1 MYIKRHLETTIEK
14 LSGCC
19 NKVLLVTGPRQVG
32 KTTLMRRLAKG
43 NRTYVTL
50 NDINVR
56 SLATTEPGL
65 FLQRYKPPLL
75 IDEIQMAPKLLPYIK
90 MYVDEHG
97 DNGDFWLTGAHTFDL
112 MENVT
117 ESLAGRI
124 AIVHLLGFNQAELAG
139 LGAGAFVPE
148 EKFLLQRAQEAEIVP
163 MCDLFERIW
172 RGSMPALNN
181 ASERDWDSYYSSYVQ
196 SFLERDVRALIQ
208 VNDELKFYRFLCAVA
223 GSTGSMV
230 NYASLAKEAEITA
243 LTAKHW
249 LKVLA
254 AAGLV
259 YLLEPFM
266 HPNLKYGV
274 KAPKVY
280 FTDTGL
286 AAYLLRWSNAEILE
300 AGAMS
305 SSFLETWA
313 VMEIYK
319 SFSNCGQ
326 IPPLGYYRDFNSR
339 EVELVLN
346 VDGSVHPL
354 AIRKS
359 ACPVKEVKKF
369 DILRPVAEGEQA
381 SKLGI
386 GGVICFANDLLPI
399 DVRNWYIPVG
409 LL

>member
-19 NKVLLVTGPRQVG
+19 KVLLVTGPRQVG
-32 KTTLMRRLAKG
+32 KTTLLRRLAEG
-43 NRTYVTL
+43 NRTYVTMD
-50 NDINVR
+50 DINVR
-56 SLATTEPGL
+56 SLAMTEPGL

-97 DNGDFWLTGAHTFDL
+97 NNGDFWLTGSHAFDL

-124 AIVHLLGFNQAELAG
+124 AIVHLLGFSHAEVAG

-148 EKFLLQRAQEAEIVP
+148 EKFLLQRAQEAEILP
-163 MCDLFERIW
+163 MRDLFEQIW

-181 ASERDWDSYYSSYVQ
+181 ASEQDWNNYYSSYVQ
-196 SFLERDVRALIQ
+196 TFLQRDVRALTQ
-208 VNDELKFYRFLCAVA
+208 VNDELQFYRFLCAA
-223 GSTGSMV
+223 ASYTGSMI
-230 NYASLAKEAEITA
+230 NYAALAKEAEITA
-243 LTAKHW
+243 PTAKQW

-346 VDGSVHPL
+346 VVFL
-354 AIRKS
+354 
-359 ACPVKEVKKF
+359 
-369 DILRPVAEGEQA
+369 
-381 SKLGI
+381 
-386 GGVICFANDLLPI
+386 
-399 DVRNWYIPVG
+399 
-409 LL
+409 

>member
-1 MYIKRHLETTIEK
+1 MYNSKEETTMYIKRHLEATIEK
-14 LSGCC
+14 LSSCC
-19 NKVLLVTGPRQVG
+19 KVLLVTGPRQVG
-32 KTTLMRRLAKG
+32 KTTLLRKLAEG
-43 NRTYVTL
+43 NRTYVTMD
-50 NDINVR
+50 DINVR
-56 SLATTEPGL
+56 SLAMTEPGL

-75 IDEIQMAPKLLPYIK
+75 IDEIQLAPKLLPYIK

-97 DNGDFWLTGAHTFDL
+97 NNGDFWLTGSHAFDL

-124 AIVHLLGFNQAELAG
+124 GIVQLL
-139 LGAGAFVPE
+139 
-148 EKFLLQRAQEAEIVP
+148 R
-163 MCDLFERIW
+163 DLFEQIW

-181 ASERDWDSYYSSYVQ
+181 ASEQDWNNYYSSYVQ
-196 SFLERDVRALIQ
+196 TFLQRDVRALTQ
-208 VNDELKFYRFLCAVA
+208 VNDELQFYRFLCAA
-223 GSTGSMV
+223 ASYTGSMV
-230 NYASLAKEAEITA
+230 NYAALAKEAEITA
-243 LTAKHW
+243 PTAKQW
-249 LKVLA
+249 LKVLV

-259 YLLEPFM
+259 YLLEPFI
-266 HPNLKYGV
+266 HPNLKYAV

-346 VDGSVHPL
+346 VDGKVHPL

-359 ACPVKEVKKF
+359 SNPAKETKKF
-369 DILRPVAEGEQA
+369 DMLQPVTEGERALQ
-381 SKLGI
+381 LGD
-386 GGVICFANDLLPI
+386 GGVICFASDLLPI
-399 DVRNWYIPVG
+399 DAKNWYIPAG
-409 LL
+409 ML

>member
-14 LSGCC
+14 LNSCF
-19 NKVLLVTGPRQVG
+19 KVLLVTGPRQVG
-32 KTTLMRRLAKG
+32 KTLFRGLAAVD
-43 NRTYVTL
+43 RTYVTMD
-50 NDINVR
+50 DISVR
-56 SLATTEPGL
+56 SLAMTEPAL

-75 IDEIQMAPKLLPYIK
+75 IDEIQLAPKLLPYLK
-90 MYVDEHG
+90 MYVDEQG
-97 DNGDFWLTGAHTFDL
+97 QNGDFWLTRSQAFEL
-112 MENVT
+112 MHGVS

-124 AIVHLLGFNQAELAG
+124 GIVNLLGLSHGELIDRPAG
-139 LGAGAFVPE
+139 PFVPE
-148 EKFLLQRAQEAEIVP
+148 NEFLLRRVEESPLLP
-163 MCDLFERIW
+163 MSDLFDQIW
-172 RGSMPALNN
+172 QGSMPALNS
-181 ASERDWDSYYSSYVQ
+181 ASEQDWNCYYSSYVQ
-196 SFLERDVRALIQ
+196 TFLQRDVKELAQ
-208 VNDELKFYRFLCAVA
+208 VNDELQFYRFLCAA
-223 GSTGSMV
+223 ASYTGSMI
-230 NYASLAKEAEITA
+230 NYAALAKEAEITA
-243 LTAKHW
+243 PTAKQW

-346 VDGSVHPL
+346 VDGSIHPL

-359 ACPVKEVKKF
+359 SSPVKETKKF
-369 DILRPVAEGEQA
+369 DILRPVTEGERA
-381 SKLGI
+381 LKLGA

-399 DVRNWYIPVG
+399 DARNWYIPAG